1 MQTPLCAPQTAS
13 RWSPRASPPSARGS
27 SPRSS
32 RGRRRR
38 RAARGAGGRRD
49 GAPTACAALTRT
61 APAPA
66 PPPPPPAGVHPQRAR
81 ARLPRSGEALPRRER
96 QGGRGVQGVG
106 GRRRGAPVGPPTP
119 HHTTPHHTT
128 RPLRRPRLTL
138 GRSMRSTHRQTTC
151 ARRCGT
157 GVCGG
162 FLPAACS
169 ARAYAP
175 PPGPLGTLNPLP
187 RCGAAWSARPGSNSW
202 QPSSPSERRREA

>member
-61 APAPA
+61 A